1 MNSTK
6 IMSAAGPSQGAKAP
20 SGGSEVRAA
29 TRVGATSSPFWSTG
43 IEQLKAYVPGEQPQS
58 DGWVKL
64 NTNECPYPPSLRA
77 LQAIR
82 DGVSEKLRLY
92 PDPNGTALKGAIA
105 THFGLGADHVFLGN
119 GSDEVLAHAF
129 QGLLK
134 HALPILYPDI
144 SYSFYPVYCGLY
156 GIAYTR
162 VPLTAGFEVDVQDY
176 LVPNGGIVLPNPN
189 APTGV
194 ALPLTKLRELL
205 EHNRDSVVLIDEAYV
220 DFGAQSAVKL
230 IPEFENLLV
239 VQTLSKSR
247 ALAGLR
253 VGFALGH
260 PALIEALARVKD
272 SFNSYPLDRLAL
284 AGAQVAIEDNVYF
297 EKITQA
303 VMNSRNWLTAELA
316 KLGFDTLPSSANFV
330 FTRHLQH
337 PAVDLLARLRE
348 KKILVRHFTQQRI
361 ANHLRISIGTQQ
373 ECEVLVAALQQ
384 ILSLRNAPT
393 SETSV

>member
-1 MNSTK
+1 MSTL
-6 IMSAAGPSQGAKAP
+6 
-20 SGGSEVRAA
+20 
-29 TRVGATSSPFWSTG
+29 TTSPFWSTG

-58 DGWVKL
+58 EGWVKL

-82 DGVSEKLRLY
+82 DVVNEKLRLY

-119 GSDEVLAHAF
+119 GSDEVLGHAF
-129 QGLLK
+129 LGLLK

-156 GIAYTR
+156 GIAFTQ
-162 VPLTAGFEVDVQDY
+162 VPLNPRFEVDVADY
-176 LVPNGGIVLPNPN
+176 KVPNGGIVLPNPN
-189 APTGV
+189 APTGI
-194 ALPLTKLRELL
+194 ALPLAKLRELL
-205 EHNRDSVVLIDEAYV
+205 EHNRDSVVIIDEAYV
-220 DFGAQSAVKL
+220 DFGAESAVTL
-230 IPEFENLLV
+230 IPEFGNLLV

-272 SFNSYPLDRLAL
+272 SFNSYPMDRLAL
-284 AGAQVAIEDNVYF
+284 AGAQAAIEDHSYF

-303 VMNSRNWLTAELA
+303 VIHSRNWLVAELT
-316 KLGFDTLPSSANFV
+316 KSGFETLPSSANFV
-330 FTRHLQH
+330 FTHHPQH
-337 PAVDLLARLRE
+337 QAAWLLGQLRE
-348 KKILVRHFTQQRI
+348 RHILVRHFAKPRI
-361 ANHLRISIGTQQ
+361 DGHLRISIGTPQ
-373 ECEVLVAALQQ
+373 ECEALVIALQQ
-384 ILSLRNAPT
+384 IVSATHDNTVEA
-393 SETSV
+393 SA